1 MCGIVA
7 IAGRGD
13 VVPRLVQGLK
23 ALDYRGYD
31 SAGLAV
37 VESGTLVVRRRA
49 GRVESLQELLEA
61 SPAGGS
67 SGIAHTRWATHGKV
81 TDANAHPHAT
91 SRVAVVHNGI
101 IENYLQLRQSLEAD
115 GRVFETETDTECVM
129 HLVDAGLSEGLT
141 PVDSVRRALGQLH
154 GAFALVFLFRDDP
167 ETLIAARNSAP
178 IAIGHSDSE
187 TFIASDPAALAPYTT
202 MVRHLRDGDLAIAG
216 RGTIEITD
224 PEGRPVKRC
233 EAPVAAWEGPPD
245 LSGYDHHMAR
255 EIHEQPTALARL
267 VSESVA
273 ADRTTPVPFPV
284 PGANFEAG
292 VDLVACGTAHF
303 AGMIGERW
311 IEEIAGIRARAEIA
325 SEFRYRPMPASER
338 ALAVFLSQSGETA
351 DTLAAL
357 RLCRDAGRPV
367 VGIVNAKGSTLD
379 RAADASFDILAG
391 REISVASTKAF
402 TSTLAA
408 LLRLAWSIA
417 VARTDIARE
426 TSAAIANALSEAP
439 RLVAETLARESAI
452 REAAARIV
460 DAPLVLYLGRGPMH
474 VVALEGALKLKE
486 ISYIHAEGFPAG
498 ELKHGPIALVDG
510 KVPVVV
516 LAPRDTRFEKTVS
529 NMQEAIARGARAI
542 LVSDERGIALAGRGC
557 AGTIAIPSCPDLI
570 APLVYAPVVQLLA
583 YHAAVSL
590 GRDIDK
596 PRNLAKSVTVE

>member
-7 IAGRGD
+7 ITGRGN
-13 VVPRLVQGLK
+13 VVPRLLRGLK
-23 ALDYRGYD
+23 SLDYRGYD

-37 VESGTLVVRRRA
+37 VESGELVVRRRA
-49 GRVESLQELLEA
+49 GRVQSLEELLEA
-61 SPAGGS
+61 SPTGGS
-67 SGIAHTRWATHGKV
+67 CGVAHTRWATHGTV

-101 IENYLQLRQSLEAD
+101 IENHLQLRQSLEAN
-115 GRVFETETDTECVM
+115 GRMFETETDTECVM
-129 HLVDAGLSEGLT
+129 HLVDAGLSEGLS
-141 PVDSVRRALGQLH
+141 PADAVRQALGQIR
-154 GAFALVFLFRDDP
+154 GAYALVFIFRDDP
-167 ETLIAARNSAP
+167 ETLIAARKSAP
-178 IAIGHSDSE
+178 IAIGQTDSE
-187 TFIASDPAALAPYTT
+187 TLIASDPAALAPYTT
-202 MVRHLRDGDLAIAG
+202 TVQHLRDGDVAIA
-216 RGTIEITD
+216 RSGTLEITD
-224 PEGRPVKRC
+224 PEGRPVKRH
-233 EAPVAAWEGPPD
+233 EASVAAWEGPPN

-267 VSESVA
+267 VSESVV
-273 ADRTTPVPFPV
+273 ADRTAPVPFPI
-284 PGANFEAG
+284 PDANLERG

-325 SEFRYRPMPASER
+325 SEFRYRPMPASEQ

-357 RLCRDAGRPV
+357 RLCRDAGRPT
-367 VGIVNAKGSTLD
+367 VGIVNAKGSTID

-402 TSTLAA
+402 TSTLVA
-408 LLRLAWSIA
+408 LLRLAWSLA
-417 VARTDIARE
+417 IARSAIASE
-426 TSAAIANALSEAP
+426 TSAAVSSALSEAP
-439 RLVAETLARESAI
+439 RLVAETLARES
-452 REAAARIV
+452 RVRDAARSIA

-516 LAPRDTRFEKTVS
+516 LAPRDSRFEKTIS

-542 LVSDERGIALAGRGC
+542 LVSDEKGIALAGRGC
-557 AGTIAIPSCPDLI
+557 ARTIAVPSCPDLI